1 MLEKR
6 IRELRTGRGW
16 TQQELAARLG
26 ISASAVGMYE
36 QGRRQPDTQ
45 TLRRMAQVFGVT
57 VDALLEEET
66 PRTLDGLMDSIRT
79 RLRAESAIMFDGVP
93 LSEEDLDAV
102 PDAMRI
108 GAQVALQRRL
118 AAEKK
123 QDADTPGD

>member
-1 MLEKR
+1 MNGR
-6 IRELRTGRGW
+6 IRELRRERGL
-16 TQQELAARLG
+16 TQAALAQRLG
-26 ISASAVGMYE
+26 ISPSAVGMYE

-102 PDAMRI
+102 LDAMRI